1 LVCQHAVLARSARSR
16 SERNGQH
23 ERTATALGRL
33 TSAYTIG
40 GVVGPALG
48 GTLGVQTSAQLAV
61 VGSLDAAHG
70 GRASRTEQGNGQAAR
85 KTLAVV
91 EAADGFSAATR
102 LVGPSAGVALLESGG
117 LAAVAA
123 AASAAYLALLGC
135 WCAGRLAEDPKA
147 AMTTTPNQG
156 GLGAPLLAET
166 DRSASHAT
174 IAGSTTV
181 SSEVCR
187 RSARL
192 AGQSPPSRG

>member
-1 LVCQHAVLARSARSR
+1 MRYARDEFARRYAVLLGAAPNSATP
-16 SERNGQH
+16 E
-23 ERTATALGRL
+23 
-33 TSAYTIG
+33 
-40 GVVGPALG
+40 
-48 GTLGVQTSAQLAV
+48 AV
-61 VGSLDAAHG
+61 A
-70 GRASRTEQGNGQAAR
+70 
-85 KTLAVV
+85 
-91 EAADGFSAATR
+91 
-102 LVGPSAGVALLESGG
+102 
-117 LAAVAA
+117 AAVAA